1 MDVKKETDQMRHLPR
16 TQIVKLREY
25 GYRLE
30 GENWLRVSARQQ
42 MEEGFSVIKIVNGDT
57 LTTVF
62 IPKDILIDTET
73 IVV

>member
-1 MDVKKETDQMRHLPR
+1 MRHLPR

-42 MEEGFSVIKIVNGDT
+42 VEEGFGVVKIVNGDT
-57 LTTVF
+57 LATVF
-62 IPKDILIDTET
+62 IPKDILANTET
-73 IVV
+73 ICP